1 LIKVFKVSGAE
12 PKPCVTTSAIQRQ
25 NGQNLDAEPGGRRY
39 EHSPSYGRPEVIVA
53 EEAIYVGRSEIH
65 EKYHWSNTMMRRYLG
80 APDLVEERR
89 SNVYGRYS
97 VHLFLRTRIQNA
109 QAAPGFRPRRARSH
123 KAQIALLIPPGR
135 RLGAHRWRDLALA
148 RWDAGEYR

>member
-1 LIKVFKVSGAE
+1 M
-12 PKPCVTTSAIQRQ
+12 
-25 NGQNLDAEPGGRRY
+25 

-53 EEAIYVGRSEIH
+53 EEAIYVGRCEIH
-65 EKYHWSNTMMRRYLG
+65 EKYHWSKTMMRRYLG
-80 APDLVEERR
+80 APDLVDRA
-89 SNVYGRYS
+89 
-97 VHLFLRTRIQNA
+97 RILNA

-148 RWDAGEYR
+148 RWDVGEYR

>member
-1 LIKVFKVSGAE
+1 MRSQEGNAMNTV
-12 PKPCVTTSAIQRQ
+12 
-25 NGQNLDAEPGGRRY
+25 
-39 EHSPSYGRPEVIVA
+39 PSMSSPEVIVA

-65 EKYHWSNTMMRRYLG
+65 EKYQWSDTMMRRYLG

-89 SNVYGRYS
+89 SNVYRRYT
-97 VHLFLRTRIQNA
+97 VHLFLRTRILNA

-135 RLGAHRWRDLALA
+135 RLGAHKWRDRALA
-148 RWDAGEYR
+148 RWDAGEYL